1 MKTFQW
7 SRLMAVLTERPV
19 EQKYQFPSTL
29 LNLTIFVYQIC
40 KITFGEGASA
50 RLESILEHFVILED
64 LHIRVRNS
72 KSESKNWETL
82 RERGSITPSSLK
94 RRRNQSSCLAAPV
107 VSFEER
113 HPTIPNVRFFAIPST
128 IATFYLQFRIC
139 CFLGT
144 KCRRQYHRR
153 QYPQTTQPP
162 PPVQASR
169 RRQEMS
175 RFLFSRATLVLQLFN
190 QAN

>member
-1 MKTFQW
+1 MKPSHGGTNGEARRAKISIPFNF
-7 SRLMAVLTERPV
+7 T
-19 EQKYQFPSTL
+19 QFNNFCLS
-29 LNLTIFVYQIC
+29 NMQNHFRWR
-40 KITFGEGASA
+40 SA